1 MLLDC
6 KELQDA
12 KIFEEDLD
20 KLTIFGNKLGQ
31 RNFTLTNVK
40 LSAYIHICYSQ
51 QLKDVDTVK
60 YQGVQIS
67 DLTATYSGTNTLI
80 ISRIR
85 QT

>member
-60 YQGVQIS
+60 YLGVQIS